1 MIHENNASVRM
12 SFCGKI
18 LQKSQKRVEFI
29 ICVRVHAVYPYPIA
43 QLFVVFKEI
52 ESQRVVELQEI
63 GKDVG
68 AGSRCQN
75 HAAHILQSRHYLPYL
90 CLETEFETFVKLIKH
105 KHTRREHIDIAP
117 VDVIEQP
124 PGVATMISV
133 PAASEFTSSSTLWPP
148 YNGVVS

>member
-52 ESQRVVELQEI
+52 ESQRVVELQKS
-63 GKDVG
+63 GRMSARVADVRITRLTFFSL
-68 AGSRCQN
+68 ATIFSLSR
-75 HAAHILQSRHYLPYL
+75 
-90 CLETEFETFVKLIKH
+90 LETEFETFVKLIKH

-124 PGVATMISV
+124 PGGSHDDIGAGRQRIHLVLHLVASI
-133 PAASEFTSSSTLWPP
+133 
-148 YNGVVS
+148 